1 MTNNGFGPEND
12 RDKWAPTG
20 ADQDPA
26 DHKDGVRAGHARTD
40 RSEMPA
46 DARYMPPADR
56 PQAPAETPVQD
67 PFPAPRSRPDGGDG
81 YARHASG
88 PPAASSPLPQHGPTA
103 PQTPR
108 QDPHVARP
116 APRPAP
122 AGASPYG
129 PGSAPSAPSAQRR
142 PGSDQYWGYAVK
154 QQKPV
159 RKPSAAKKKTAA
171 GTTALVALVAA
182 LLGGAGGAGIMY
194 GLVEPHE
201 RPAVQQPAEVRT
213 VATGNGVNWVE
224 IADRVQPSVV
234 AIQSISEAGG
244 STGSGVII
252 DDEGHIITNHHVIA
266 GSRQIQV
273 TMSNGRILPAQA
285 VGSDASTDLAVLR
298 LDNPPSDIVPAA
310 LGTSDNLVVGEPVV
324 AIGNPLGLSSTV
336 TTGIISALD
345 RPVITRED
353 SSSNPVVTN
362 AIQVDAA
369 INPGNSGGPLFNAQG
384 EVIGIN
390 SSIASLSNADGG
402 PSGSIGLGFAIPI
415 DLVDRVVGDLLEDGT
430 VDHAF
435 IGVTT
440 SSEVVT
446 AAGTSQVAARV
457 VEVSPGSPAEE
468 YGIEQGDAI
477 LSINGDRLA
486 SNTALTGYVRQ
497 YAPGETVTLEVSR
510 GGDVTE
516 IDLVLGKR
524 E

>member
-1 MTNNGFGPEND
+1 MTNNGLGPEND

-20 ADQDPA
+20 ADQDPT
-26 DHKDGVRAGHARTD
+26 DHKDGVRPEHARTD
-40 RSEMPA
+40 QSEIPA
-46 DARYMPPADR
+46 DARYMPPSDR
-56 PQAPAETPVQD
+56 PQTPPEPPAQD
-67 PFPAPRSRPDGGDG
+67 PFPAPRSRPEVGEGRPRL
-81 YARHASG
+81 AAG
-88 PPAASSPLPQHGPTA
+88 PQGPSSPLPQQAPTA
-103 PQTPR
+103 PQERRQARYAPMPTPM
-108 QDPHVARP
+108 PTTV
-116 APRPAP
+116 
-122 AGASPYG
+122 GASPSKT
-129 PGSAPSAPSAQRR
+129 GSASSGPSAQGR
-142 PGSDQYWGYAVK
+142 PANDQYWGYAVK

-159 RKPSAAKKKTAA
+159 RKPAPAKKKNAA
-171 GTTALVALVAA
+171 GTTALIALVAA

-201 RPAVQQPAEVRT
+201 RPAVQQSAEVRT
-213 VATGNGVNWVE
+213 VATANGVNWVE
-224 IADRVQPSVV
+224 IAARVQPSVV

-252 DDEGHIITNHHVIA
+252 DEEGHIITNHHVIA

-273 TMSNGRILPAQA
+273 TMSNGRILPAQV

-415 DLVDRVVGDLLEDGT
+415 DLVKRVVGDLLEDGT
-430 VDHAF
+430 VDHSF

-457 VEVSPGSPAEE
+457 VEVSPGSPAED